1 VTSFFPE
8 CANTGSD
15 HPNAKLTEDIVID
28 MRRRHDNG
36 EATTQELADEHGV
49 SYRCA
54 QQAIGGQ
61 TWGHV

>member
-1 VTSFFPE
+1 
-8 CANTGSD
+8 
-15 HPNAKLTEDIVID
+15 

-49 SYRCA
+49 SYRCV